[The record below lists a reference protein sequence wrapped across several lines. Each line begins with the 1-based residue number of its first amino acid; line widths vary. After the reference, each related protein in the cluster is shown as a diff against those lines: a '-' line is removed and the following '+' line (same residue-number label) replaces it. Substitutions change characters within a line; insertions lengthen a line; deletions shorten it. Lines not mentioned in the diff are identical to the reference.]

1 MNKTEKYKYDN
12 LKKELDILKIELQ
25 DANKK
30 ILYLEHKV
38 LDLLVLLF
46 SGNKHLRLIHIY
58 IKQKYP
64 DIFELDRIKNR
75 GDYIM
80 EQIANI
86 KNGFSF
92 RSESKED
99 TR

>member
-1 MNKTEKYKYDN
+1 MNKTETHRYNN
-12 LKKELDILKIELQ
+12 LKEELRILKIELQ
-25 DANKK
+25 KANQK
-30 ILYLEHKV
+30 IEYLENKV

-46 SGNKHLRLIHIY
+46 SGNKNLRLVHIY

-64 DIFELDRIKNR
+64 GIFELSNIKNR

-92 RSESKED
+92 RSENKED
-99 TR
+99 I

>member
-1 MNKTEKYKYDN
+1 MNKKEEHKYNNAKNEIQYLKEELKVANEKIKH
-12 LKKELDILKIELQ
+12 
-25 DANKK
+25 
-30 ILYLEHKV
+30 LEAKV

-46 SGNKHLRLIHIY
+46 AGNKNLRLVHTY

-64 DIFELDRIKNR
+64 NIFTDMISIKNR
-75 GDYIM
+75 GDLIM

-92 RSESKED
+92 RSEKGD
-99 TR
+99 L